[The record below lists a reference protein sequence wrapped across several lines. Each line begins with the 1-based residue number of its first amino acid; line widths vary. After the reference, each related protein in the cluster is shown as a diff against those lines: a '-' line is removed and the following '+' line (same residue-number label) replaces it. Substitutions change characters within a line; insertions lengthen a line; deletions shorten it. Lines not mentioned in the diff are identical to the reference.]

1 MVARRPS
8 VVARPGRLLAT
19 SLTLLVLAGC
29 TSGGEPQPGPT
40 PAAETDRSSAS
51 EPPEGPTPSPT
62 STAAGGAGDV
72 TQEPP
77 AVSGPADGP
86 DEYVPDPEQVRQT
99 LVDTFTPLMVLQ
111 PKGFSASHRFTIR
124 DGWTVLSSNGRCA
137 LSSTTSAAPTD
148 GPTDDVPGAAR
159 DASFSVLRD
168 VLAAERGAK
177 NVSAE
182 SESLVFGEDR
192 TEPRKGTNVATQE
205 WTVERSGTV
214 LRSRVLARATTRM
227 SYSGVAMRTST
238 VLSFECTGASIDEK
252 AWTGV
257 LEWLRLPATA
267 SEAAGAWTG
276 A

>member
-19 SLTLLVLAGC
+19 TLTLVVLAGC
-29 TSGGEPQPGPT
+29 TSGGEPQPGPS
-40 PAAETDRSSAS
+40 AAREADRSRTSA
-51 EPPEGPTPSPT
+51 PPDTTPSPT
-62 STAAGGAGDV
+62 STAADGAGDGD
-72 TQEPP
+72 QELP
-77 AVSGPADGP
+77 AVTGPADDP
-86 DEYVPDPEQVRQT
+86 DEYVPDPEEVRRA
-99 LVDTFTPLMVLQ
+99 LVDTHTPLMVLQ
-111 PKGFSASHRFTIR
+111 PKGFSASHRFAAR
-124 DGWTVLSSNGRCA
+124 DGWTVLSSNGWCA
-137 LSSTTSAAPTD
+137 LSSTTVAAPTD

-168 VLAAERGAK
+168 VLAAEQGAK

-182 SESLVFGEDR
+182 SESLVFGEER

-205 WTVERSGTV
+205 WTVERSGSPV
-214 LRSRVLARATTRM
+214 RSRVLARATTRT

-238 VLSFECTGASIDEK
+238 VLSFECTGTSIDEK
-252 AWTGV
+252 AWSSV

-267 SEAAGAWTG
+267 AESAGVWPG

>member
-8 VVARPGRLLAT
+8 VVARPGRLLAVT
-19 SLTLLVLAGC
+19 LTLGVLAGC
-29 TSGGEPQPGPT
+29 TSGDQAQPGPS
-40 PAAETDRSSAS
+40 AAHATDGGGTSAPS
-51 EPPEGPTPSPT
+51 DPTPSPT
-62 STAAGGAGDV
+62 STAVDGAGDG

-77 AVSGPADGP
+77 VVTAPADGP
-86 DEYVPDPEQVRQT
+86 DEHVPDPEELRRV
-99 LVDTFTPLMVLQ
+99 LVDTYTPLMVLQ
-111 PKGFSASHRFTIR
+111 PQGFSVSHRFQAR
-124 DGWTVLSSNGRCA
+124 DGWTVLSSNGSCA
-137 LSSTTSAAPTD
+137 LSTTTTAAPTD

-159 DASFSVLRD
+159 DASFAVLRD

-182 SESLVFGEDR
+182 FESLVLGEER

-205 WTVERSGTV
+205 WTVDRAGSPV
-214 LRSRVLARATTRM
+214 RSRVLVRARTFT

-238 VLSFECTGASIDEK
+238 VLSFECTGTTIDEK
-252 AWTGV
+252 AWTAV

-267 SEAAGAWTG
+267 AEAAGAWPG

>member
-19 SLTLLVLAGC
+19 TLTLVVLAGC

-40 PAAETDRSSAS
+40 AAHEADRSRTSA
-51 EPPEGPTPSPT
+51 PPDPTPSPT
-62 STAAGGAGDV
+62 SPAADGTGDGA
-72 TQEPP
+72 QEPSP
-77 AVSGPADGP
+77 VTGPADSP
-86 DEYVPDPEQVRQT
+86 DEYVPDPEELRRV
-99 LVDTFTPLMVLQ
+99 LVETYTPLMVLQ
-111 PKGFSASHRFTIR
+111 PQGFSASHRFQAR

-137 LSSTTSAAPTD
+137 LSSRTLAAPTD

-159 DASFSVLRD
+159 DASFAALRD
-168 VLAAERGAK
+168 VLAAEQGAK

-182 SESLVFGEDR
+182 SESLVFGEER
-192 TEPRKGTNVATQE
+192 TEPRKGTNVATQD
-205 WTVERSGTV
+205 WTVERAGSPV
-214 LRSRVLARATTRM
+214 RSRVLARARTFT
-227 SYSGVAMRTST
+227 SYSGVTMRAST
-238 VLSFECTGASIDEK
+238 VLSFECTGTTIDEK

-267 SEAAGAWTG
+267 VEAAGVWPG

>member
-19 SLTLLVLAGC
+19 TLTLVVLAGC
-29 TSGGEPQPGPT
+29 TSGDQAQPGPS
-40 PAAETDRSSAS
+40 AAHETDGGGTSAPS
-51 EPPEGPTPSPT
+51 DPTPSPT
-62 STAAGGAGDV
+62 STTVDGAGGG

-77 AVSGPADGP
+77 VVTAPADDP
-86 DEYVPDPEQVRQT
+86 DEHVPDPEELRRV
-99 LVDTFTPLMVLQ
+99 LVDTHTPLMVLQ
-111 PKGFSASHRFTIR
+111 PKGFSVSHRFQAR

-137 LSSTTSAAPTD
+137 LSTTTTAAPTD

>member
-1 MVARRPS
+1 MVAHRPS
-8 VVARPGRLLAT
+8 VALRPSRLLAT
-19 SLTLLVLAGC
+19 AVTLLLLTGC
-29 TSGGEPQPGPT
+29 TSGGGSPSGPST
-40 PAAETDRSSAS
+40 APETDRGAAS
-51 EPPEGPTPSPT
+51 EAPESPVPGPT
-62 STAAGGAGDV
+62 STAADGAGNGAE
-72 TQEPP
+72 EPP
-77 AVSGPADGP
+77 AVTGPADDP
-86 DEYVPDPEQVRQT
+86 DEYVPDPEEVRQA
-99 LVDTFTPLMVLQ
+99 LVDTHTPIMVLQ
-111 PKGFSASHRFTIR
+111 PKGFSASHRFTAR

-137 LSSTTSAAPTD
+137 LSSTTVAAPTD

-182 SESLVFGEDR
+182 SESLVFGEER

-205 WTVERSGTV
+205 WTVERSGSPV
-214 LRSRVLARATTRM
+214 RSRVLARATTRT

-238 VLSFECTGASIDEK
+238 VLSFECTGTSIDEK
-252 AWTGV
+252 AWSSV

-267 SEAAGAWTG
+267 AEAAGAWAG